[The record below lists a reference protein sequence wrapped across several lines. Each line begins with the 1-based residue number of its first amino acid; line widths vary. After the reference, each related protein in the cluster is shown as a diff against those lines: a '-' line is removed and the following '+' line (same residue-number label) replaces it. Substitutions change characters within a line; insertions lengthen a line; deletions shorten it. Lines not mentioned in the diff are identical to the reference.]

1 MIKGSDIHVLRTLCL
16 CYSQEL
22 ALKKVPIFCTLTLI
36 SFNQELQFS
45 KSNLHGPWTI
55 IETWTMTY
63 IRGSAYSV
71 WIKD

>member
-22 ALKKVPIFCTLTLI
+22 ALKKSSDFLYANTDFI
-36 SFNQELQFS
+36 QFS